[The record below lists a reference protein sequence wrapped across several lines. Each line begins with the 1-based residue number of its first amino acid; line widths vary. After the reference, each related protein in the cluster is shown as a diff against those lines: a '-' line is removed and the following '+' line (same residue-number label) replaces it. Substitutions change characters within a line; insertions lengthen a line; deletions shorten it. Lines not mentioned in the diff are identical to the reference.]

1 MFKLFKS
8 NDVKSNAEK
17 LVVVKSVVPEDMTLE
32 QARVA
37 FLGLMAQESI
47 NQHHMGQLYNHVV
60 KKKLPEAAGY
70 KTAQE
75 WFSKHLV
82 DLSQASLTVYG
93 AVAEAF
99 SEDVSRR
106 FGITCLSL
114 LLRYEKAADMEADRE
129 EPGNTVIE
137 VPGANGQVQ
146 AKPFSQCSVEEMRQA
161 LQLKRKPGSSKPL
174 PPGAVER
181 GEQYDAAV
189 KALFPK
195 VTSVEVQVR
204 NIKGKAVV
212 DFKGIPLEQVNRL
225 IEVLTGELPPVPKVP
240 LLEKLLPQA

>member
-8 NDVKSNAEK
+8 KDVKSHEERP
-17 LVVVKSVVPEDMTLE
+17 VVKSVVPEDMTLE
-32 QARVA
+32 QAHVA
-37 FLGLMAQESI
+37 FLGAMAQASI
-47 NQHHMGQLYNHVV
+47 NQHYMGLLYNHVV
-60 KKKLPEAAGY
+60 KKKLAEKAGY
-70 KTAQE
+70 KNAQE

-93 AVAEAF
+93 KVAEAF

-106 FGITCLSL
+106 FGISCLSL
-114 LLRYEKAADMEADRE
+114 LLTYEKAADIEADRE

-137 VPGANGQVQ
+137 VPGDNGQVT
-146 AKPFSQCSVEEMRQA
+146 AKPFSQCSVEELRRA
-161 LQLKRKPGSSKPL
+161 LQLKRKPSSSKPL
-174 PPGAVER
+174 PPGSVER
-181 GEQYDAAV
+181 GEQYHAAL

-195 VTSVEVQVR
+195 VMTVEVQVR

-225 IEVLTGELPPVPKVP
+225 TEVLTGELPPVPKVP
-240 LLEKLLPQA
+240 LLEKLVPQA

>member
-17 LVVVKSVVPEDMTLE
+17 PVVKSVVPEGMTLE
-32 QARVA
+32 QVRVA
-37 FLGLMAQESI
+37 MQGLMAQESI

-60 KKKLPEAAGY
+60 KNKLAEQAGH
-70 KTAQE
+70 KSALE

-82 DLSQASLTVYG
+82 DLSQTSLTIYG

-99 SEDVSRR
+99 SEEVSRR
-106 FGITCLSL
+106 FGVTCLLL
-114 LLRYEKAADMEADRE
+114 LLRYEKAADMEADRQ
-129 EPGNTVIE
+129 EPGNTLIE
-137 VPGANGQVQ
+137 VTGDNGQV
-146 AKPFSQCSVEEMRQA
+146 ASKPFSQCSVEEMRRA
-161 LQLKRKPGSSKPL
+161 LQGKRKPSSSKPL

-181 GEQYDAAV
+181 GEQYHAAV

-195 VTSVEVQVR
+195 VTTVEVQVR
-204 NIKGKAVV
+204 NIKGRAVV

-225 IEVLTGELPPVPKVP
+225 TEVLTGELPPVPKVA
-240 LLEKLLPQA
+240 LLEQLVQQA

>member
-8 NDVKSNAEK
+8 QEAKSNAEK
-17 LVVVKSVVPEDMTLE
+17 PVVKSVVPEGMTLE
-32 QARVA
+32 QVRVA
-37 FLGLMAQESI
+37 MLGLMAQESI

-60 KKKLPEAAGY
+60 KKKLAEQAGY
-70 KTAQE
+70 KDAKE

-82 DLSQASLTVYG
+82 DLSQTSLTLYG

-99 SEDVSRR
+99 SEEVGRR
-106 FGITCLSL
+106 FGVTCLSL
-114 LLRYEKAADMEADRE
+114 LLRYEKAADIEADRE

-137 VPGANGQVQ
+137 VPGDNGQVVS
-146 AKPFSQCSVEEMRQA
+146 KPFSQCSVEEMRRA
-161 LQLKRKPGSSKPL
+161 LQGKRKPSTSKPL

-181 GEQYDAAV
+181 GEQYHAAV

-204 NIKGKAVV
+204 NIKGRAVV

-240 LLEKLLPQA
+240 LLEQLVPQA

>member
-8 NDVKSNAEK
+8 QEAKSNAEK
-17 LVVVKSVVPEDMTLE
+17 PVVKSVVPEGMTLE
-32 QARVA
+32 QVRLAM
-37 FLGLMAQESI
+37 LGLMAQESI

-60 KKKLPEAAGY
+60 KHKLAETAGY
-70 KTAQE
+70 KHAQE
-75 WFSKHLV
+75 WFSQHLV
-82 DLSQASLTVYG
+82 DLSYTTLKTYG

-99 SEDVSRR
+99 SEDVGRR
-106 FGITCLSL
+106 FGISCLSL
-114 LLRYEKAADMEADRE
+114 LLVYEKATELEVDRQ
-129 EPGNTVIE
+129 EPGNTLIE

-146 AKPFSQCSVEEMRQA
+146 AKPFSQCSAEELRRA
-161 LQLKRKPGSSKPL
+161 LQHKRKPGSSKPM
-174 PPGAVER
+174 PPGAIER
-181 GEQYDAAV
+181 GEQYHLAV

-195 VTSVEVQVR
+195 VTTVEVQVR

-225 IEVLTGELPPVPKVP
+225 TEVLTGELPPLPKVP

>member
-8 NDVKSNAEK
+8 LEAKSNEVK
-17 LVVVKSVVPEDMTLE
+17 PVVKSVVPEGMTLE
-32 QARVA
+32 QSLVA
-37 FLGLMAQESI
+37 FLGMMAQESI
-47 NQHHMGQLYNHVV
+47 NHHHMGQLYNHVV

-70 KTAQE
+70 KSAQE
-75 WFSKHLV
+75 WFSQHLA
-82 DLSQASLTVYG
+82 DLSRSALINYG
-93 AVAEAF
+93 AVAEVF

-106 FGITCLSL
+106 FGMSCLLL
-114 LLRYEKAADMEADRE
+114 LLRYEKATELELDRQ

-146 AKPFSQCSVEEMRQA
+146 AKPFSQCSVEEMRRA

-174 PPGAVER
+174 PEGAVEL
-181 GEQYDAAV
+181 GERYHAAV

-195 VTSVEVQVR
+195 VTTVEVQVR

-212 DFKGIPLEQVNRL
+212 DFQGIPLEQVNRL
-225 IEVLTGELPPVPKVP
+225 TEMLTGELPPVPKVP

>member
-1 MFKLFKS
+1 MFNLFKS
-8 NDVKSNAEK
+8 LEAKSNAEK
-17 LVVVKSVVPEDMTLE
+17 PVVKGVVPEGMTLE
-32 QARVA
+32 QVRVA
-37 FLGLMAQESI
+37 MLGLMAQENI

-60 KKKLPEAAGY
+60 KNKLAEAAGY
-70 KTAQE
+70 KDAQE

-82 DLSQASLTVYG
+82 DLSQPTLRVYG
-93 AVAEAF
+93 KVAEAF
-99 SEDVSRR
+99 SEDVGRR

-114 LLRYEKAADMEADRE
+114 LLTYEDAAEIEVDRQ

-137 VPGANGQVQ
+137 VPGDSGQVQ
-146 AKPFSQCSVEEMRQA
+146 AKPFSQCGVDEMRRA
-161 LQLKRKPGSSKPL
+161 LQNKRKPGSSKPM

-181 GEQYDAAV
+181 GEQYHLAV

-195 VTSVEVQVR
+195 VTTVEVQVR

-225 IEVLTGELPPVPKVP
+225 TEVLTGELPPLPKVP
-240 LLEKLLPQA
+240 LLEKLLPQ

>member
-1 MFKLFKS
+1 M
-8 NDVKSNAEK
+8 
-17 LVVVKSVVPEDMTLE
+17 
-32 QARVA
+32 
-37 FLGLMAQESI
+37 
-47 NQHHMGQLYNHVV
+47 
-60 KKKLPEAAGY
+60 
-70 KTAQE
+70 
-75 WFSKHLV
+75 

-93 AVAEAF
+93 KVAEAF

-106 FGITCLSL
+106 FGISCLSL
-114 LLRYEKAADMEADRE
+114 LLTYEKAAELEVDRE

-137 VPGANGQVQ
+137 VPADNGQVQ
-146 AKPFSQCSVEEMRQA
+146 AKPFSQCSVEQLRRA
-161 LQLKRKPGSSKPL
+161 LQLKRQPGSSKPM

-181 GEQYDAAV
+181 GEQYHAAV

-225 IEVLTGELPPVPKVP
+225 IEVLTGELPPVLKVP
-240 LLEKLLPQA
+240 LLEKLVPQA